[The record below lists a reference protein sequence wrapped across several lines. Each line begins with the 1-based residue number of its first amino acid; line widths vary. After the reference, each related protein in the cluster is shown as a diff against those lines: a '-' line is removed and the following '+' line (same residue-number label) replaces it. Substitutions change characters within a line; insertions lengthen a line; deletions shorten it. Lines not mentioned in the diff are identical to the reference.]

1 MKRFQRLI
9 QPATAVIIT
18 ASVVGAIAGLN
29 YALHSR
35 FNQLNAAYRVESTE
49 WNKYTGEVFTL
60 LPHLALTVAV
70 FTAIGILLS
79 PEPARNERR
88 TLAALARRKLSQEV
102 LTESE
107 LQQWSAILQ
116 EAERH
121 ES

>member
-9 QPATAVIIT
+9 QPASAVIIT

-35 FNQLNAAYRVESTE
+35 FTQLNRAYRVESAE

-70 FTAIGILLS
+70 FTAIGIILS
-79 PEPARNERR
+79 PEPPRNERR